1 MPRIKKVPF
10 IRAAKINEGSGVSE
24 GRGEQRIVLQNEKPR
39 PARIPGLPKD
49 FKVTEEAPSCADR
62 WKAPVVRWPYR
73 VEKLDVP
80 LSDGYVE
87 TRKLPLDLRPAIHA
101 TGQADNTDRVKR
113 REYQCHEGTPFLV
126 EEGQCSS
133 KCVPNQ
139 LFRRKHRPPNALCGA
154 RGPAHP
160 LNKR

>member
-62 WKAPVVRWPYR
+62 WKAPVVRWLYR
-73 VEKLDVP
+73 VEKLYVP
-80 LSDGYVE
+80 LPDRYVE

-101 TGQADNTDRVKR
+101 TGQTDNTDRVKR
-113 REYQCHEGTPFLV
+113 REYQCHEVTPF
-126 EEGQCSS
+126 S
-133 KCVPNQ
+133 
-139 LFRRKHRPPNALCGA
+139 RR
-154 RGPAHP
+154 RGSVFQQMSP
-160 LNKR
+160 KSTF